1 MPGQGHINP
10 MFQLGKCLIHAGA
23 GRVTFATTAH
33 GLTQVKAFPSL
44 ENLHYASF
52 SDGFDDGIKPTND
65 PHRIMAELKRVGS
78 QTLTE
83 LLLSLSKEGNP
94 VSYLIYTLLLPWAA
108 DVARDMSIP
117 SVFLCILSTIAFALC
132 YCFFE
137 ERDGVYDS
145 NDNRSPSSIE
155 MPGLPLF
162 TSKDMPSF
170 LLPNDPH
177 ASTLIPLFQ
186 HHIQALEKD
195 SKPCVLLNTSDC
207 LEEEAIRLISNL
219 NPIPIGPLV
228 SYAFLDENNSTDSSC
243 GIDLF
248 EKSAEYSQW
257 LNSKPKGSV
266 VYVSFGSLAVLQK
279 NQMEKI
285 LLGLTG
291 TCRPFLWVIRPSAG
305 SNDREFEEKIR
316 DKVNEEVG
324 LIVPWCSQMEVL
336 THESI
341 GCFMMHCGWNSTL
354 ESLATGVPVLGFP
367 QFSDQTTNAKMV
379 EEVWRTGV
387 RARVNED
394 GQKRKDNSEID
405 LFCRYPIW
413 LISTIHSKRESR
425 SHAYKQ
431 LAGLSYTICSKWKF
445 IACNKRHALNNINA
459 KYNRRK
465 DKRTGYSTPL
475 GNKPKSVYT
484 CTADLDLA
492 VDHGKTKVNTTFSD
506 IGIK

>member
-1 MPGQGHINP
+1 MENKHFLLISLPGQGHINP

-23 GRVTFATTAH
+23 GRVTFATTEH

-94 VSYLIYTLLLPWAA
+94 ASYLIYTLLLPWAA

-117 SVFLCILSTIAFALC
+117 SVFLCILSTTAFALC

-145 NDNRSPSSIE
+145 NDNRPPSSIE

-228 SYAFLDENNSTDSSC
+228 SYAFLHENNSTDSSC

-248 EKSAEYSQW
+248 EKSSEYSQW
-257 LNSKPKGSV
+257 LNSKPKG
-266 VYVSFGSLAVLQK
+266 
-279 NQMEKI
+279 
-285 LLGLTG
+285 
-291 TCRPFLWVIRPSAG
+291 PFLWVIRPSAG

-324 LIVPWCSQMEVL
+324 LIVPWCSQME
-336 THESI
+336 
-341 GCFMMHCGWNSTL
+341 
-354 ESLATGVPVLGFP
+354 
-367 QFSDQTTNAKMV
+367 TTNAKMV

-425 SHAYKQ
+425 SHAYKE
-431 LAGLSYTICSKWKF
+431 LAGLCKPFTARDVSSISRSSIINMKKIDQTICAPSHHKF
-445 IACNKRHALNNINA
+445 LNF
-459 KYNRRK
+459 
-465 DKRTGYSTPL
+465 G
-475 GNKPKSVYT
+475 
-484 CTADLDLA
+484 
-492 VDHGKTKVNTTFSD
+492 
-506 IGIK
+506 

>member
-1 MPGQGHINP
+1 MENRHFLLIALPAQGHINP
-10 MFQLGKCLIHAGA
+10 MFQLGKCLIHARA

-33 GLTQVKAFPSL
+33 GLTQVKAFPSP

-65 PHRIMAELKRVGS
+65 PHRIMAELERVGS

-108 DVARDMSIP
+108 DVARYMSIP
-117 SVFLCILSTIAFALC
+117 SAFLCIQSTTAFALC

-137 ERDGVYDS
+137 EHDGVDES
-145 NDNRSPSSIE
+145 DDKRPPGSID
-155 MPGLPLF
+155 MHGLPLF
-162 TSKDMPSF
+162 TSRDIPSF

-177 ASTLIPLFQ
+177 ASMLIPLFQ
-186 HHIQALEKD
+186 QHIQALKKD
-195 SKPCVLLNTSDC
+195 SNPCVLLNTSDS
-207 LEEEAIRLISNL
+207 LEEEAIRVISNL

-228 SYAFLDENNSTDSSC
+228 SYAFLDQNNSTDLTC

-248 EKSAEYSQW
+248 EKSAEYTQW

-266 VYVSFGSLAVLQK
+266 VYVSFGSLVVLQK

-285 LLGLTG
+285 LLGLIG
-291 TCRPFLWVIRPSAG
+291 TCRPFLWVIRPSG
-305 SNDREFEEKIR
+305 SDSREFEEKIK
-316 DKVNEEVG
+316 DKVNEGVG

-341 GCFMMHCGWNSTL
+341 GCFMMHCGWNSTV
-354 ESLATGVPVLGFP
+354 ESLATGVPVVGLP
-367 QFSDQTTNAKMV
+367 QLSDQTTNAKMV

-394 GQKRKDNSEID
+394 GTLEAEEIERC
-405 LFCRYPIW
+405 LEMVMGQRGEEMRRNA
-413 LISTIHSKRESR
+413 K
-425 SHAYKQ
+425 
-431 LAGLSYTICSKWKF
+431 KWK
-445 IACNKRHALNNINA
+445 ALTLESVMEGGSSYNNLKAFLERIE
-459 KYNRRK
+459 
-465 DKRTGYSTPL
+465 
-475 GNKPKSVYT
+475 
-484 CTADLDLA
+484 
-492 VDHGKTKVNTTFSD
+492 
-506 IGIK
+506 

>member
-1 MPGQGHINP
+1 MENKHFLVISMPGQGHINP

-207 LEEEAIRLISNL
+207 LEEEAIRLI
-219 NPIPIGPLV
+219 
-228 SYAFLDENNSTDSSC
+228 
-243 GIDLF
+243 
-248 EKSAEYSQW
+248 
-257 LNSKPKGSV
+257 
-266 VYVSFGSLAVLQK
+266 
-279 NQMEKI
+279 
-285 LLGLTG
+285 
-291 TCRPFLWVIRPSAG
+291 R
-305 SNDREFEEKIR
+305 
-316 DKVNEEVG
+316 
-324 LIVPWCSQMEVL
+324 
-336 THESI
+336 
-341 GCFMMHCGWNSTL
+341 
-354 ESLATGVPVLGFP
+354 
-367 QFSDQTTNAKMV
+367 
-379 EEVWRTGV
+379 
-387 RARVNED
+387 
-394 GQKRKDNSEID
+394 QKRKDNSEID

-431 LAGLSYTICSKWKF
+431 LAGLCKPFTARDVSSISRSSIINMKKIDQTICAPSHHKF
-445 IACNKRHALNNINA
+445 LNF
-459 KYNRRK
+459 
-465 DKRTGYSTPL
+465 G
-475 GNKPKSVYT
+475 
-484 CTADLDLA
+484 
-492 VDHGKTKVNTTFSD
+492 
-506 IGIK
+506 

>member
-1 MPGQGHINP
+1 MENKHFLLISMPGQGHINP
-10 MFQLGKCLIHAGA
+10 MFQFGKCLIHAGA

-117 SVFLCILSTIAFALC
+117 SVFLCILSTTAFALC

-145 NDNRSPSSIE
+145 NDNRPPSSIE

-195 SKPCVLLNTSDC
+195 SKACVLLNTSDC

-243 GIDLF
+243 EIDLF

-257 LNSKPKGSV
+257 LK
-266 VYVSFGSLAVLQK
+266 
-279 NQMEKI
+279 
-285 LLGLTG
+285 
-291 TCRPFLWVIRPSAG
+291 PFLWVIRPSAG

-341 GCFMMHCGWNSTL
+341 GCFMMHC
-354 ESLATGVPVLGFP
+354 
-367 QFSDQTTNAKMV
+367 
-379 EEVWRTGV
+379 V

-394 GQKRKDNSEID
+394 GTLEAEEIERC
-405 LFCRYPIW
+405 LEMVMGGGQRGEEI
-413 LISTIHSKRESR
+413 RR
-425 SHAYKQ
+425 
-431 LAGLSYTICSKWKF
+431 
-445 IACNKRHALNNINA
+445 NA
-459 KYNRRK
+459 KRWKGLTLEAVMEGGSSYNNLNAFLEK
-465 DKRTGYSTPL
+465 
-475 GNKPKSVYT
+475 
-484 CTADLDLA
+484 
-492 VDHGKTKVNTTFSD
+492 
-506 IGIK
+506 IE

>member
-1 MPGQGHINP
+1 MENKHFLVISMPGQGHINP

-228 SYAFLDENNSTDSSC
+228 SYAFLDENN
-243 GIDLF
+243 
-248 EKSAEYSQW
+248 
-257 LNSKPKGSV
+257 
-266 VYVSFGSLAVLQK
+266 LAVLQK

-394 GQKRKDNSEID
+394 GTLEAEEIERC
-405 LFCRYPIW
+405 LEMVMGGGQRGEEIRRNA
-413 LISTIHSKRESR
+413 K
-425 SHAYKQ
+425 
-431 LAGLSYTICSKWKF
+431 KWKGLTLE
-445 IACNKRHALNNINA
+445 AVMEGGSSSNNLNAFLEKIE
-459 KYNRRK
+459 
-465 DKRTGYSTPL
+465 
-475 GNKPKSVYT
+475 
-484 CTADLDLA
+484 
-492 VDHGKTKVNTTFSD
+492 
-506 IGIK
+506 

>member
-1 MPGQGHINP
+1 MENKHFLLICMPGQGHINP

-33 GLTQVKAFPSL
+33 GLTQVEAFPSL

-117 SVFLCILSTIAFALC
+117 SAFLCILSTTAFALC

-145 NDNRSPSSIE
+145 NDNRPPSSIE

-177 ASTLIPLFQ
+177 ASTLIPIFQ

-195 SKPCVLLNTSDC
+195 SNPCVLLNTSDC

-266 VYVSFGSLAVLQK
+266 VYVSFGSLAVLQR

-285 LLGLTG
+285 LLGLTSN
-291 TCRPFLWVIRPSAG
+291 CRPFLWVIRPSG

-354 ESLATGVPVLGFP
+354 ESLATGVPVVGFP

-394 GQKRKDNSEID
+394 GTLEAEEIARCLD
-405 LFCRYPIW
+405 MVMGGGQRGEEI
-413 LISTIHSKRESR
+413 RR
-425 SHAYKQ
+425 NAN
-431 LAGLSYTICSKWKF
+431 KWKGLTLE
-445 IACNKRHALNNINA
+445 AVMEGGSSYNNLNAFLEKIE
-459 KYNRRK
+459 
-465 DKRTGYSTPL
+465 
-475 GNKPKSVYT
+475 
-484 CTADLDLA
+484 
-492 VDHGKTKVNTTFSD
+492 
-506 IGIK
+506 